1 MLIAR
6 AEKRLRDAS
15 LRLDLAFA
23 PGLWTNVVVRRG
35 LVLDTRFVPAYR
47 GAPRMGH
54 CVYLLARG
62 RVELE
67 DGTSSSVRVGPSAW
81 TLSAEELEGAN
92 GRRVV
97 NYRNEGDPFV
107 ACEIHVRSE
116 ELLAHFPPGAP
127 PVNLVDDVWR
137 SVERLAS
144 IPTRAGDDEV
154 VAELLALVE
163 GLRRSGVLDA
173 RAVERARSRVPL
185 ERLWRG
191 VRPLVERLDVAATLD
206 QLGELANTSRRQLDR
221 YVHAFFEQ
229 VPLVG
234 GGFRPATLHLRLKLA
249 VLFLSAEGATV
260 SEVAAQMGYGS
271 IDAMGRAFRDAGL
284 PSPSVV
290 QASLRA

>member
-6 AEKRLRDAS
+6 ADKRLHDAS

-35 LVLDTRFVPAYR
+35 LLLDTRFVPAYR
-47 GAPRMGH
+47 GAARPGH

-62 RVELE
+62 RVEFE
-67 DGTSSSVRVGPSAW
+67 DDTSSSVRVGPSAW
-81 TLSAEELEGAN
+81 TLSAEELEGAE
-92 GRRVV
+92 GRRVL

-107 ACEIHVRSE
+107 ACEVHVRSE
-116 ELLAHFPPGAP
+116 ELLVHAPPGAP
-127 PVNLVDDVWR
+127 ELNLGDDVWR
-137 SVERLAS
+137 SVERLAAM
-144 IPTRAGDDEV
+144 PTAAADDDV
-154 VAELLALVE
+154 QTELLTLVD
-163 GLRRSGVLDA
+163 GLRRCGVLHP

-191 VRPLVERLDVAATLD
+191 VRPLAERLDVAATLD

-234 GGFRPATLHLRLKLA
+234 SGFRSATLHLRLKLA
-249 VLFLSAEGATV
+249 VLFLSAEGVTAT
-260 SEVAAQMGYGS
+260 EVAEQMGYGS

-290 QASLRA
+290 QSALRP